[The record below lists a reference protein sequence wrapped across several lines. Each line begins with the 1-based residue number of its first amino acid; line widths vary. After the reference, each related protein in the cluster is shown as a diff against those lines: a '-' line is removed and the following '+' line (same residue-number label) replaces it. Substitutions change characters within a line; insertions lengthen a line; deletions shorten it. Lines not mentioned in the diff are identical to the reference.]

1 MQPKMLYMRKTPLSG
16 GAILFLLSA
25 GFVLFPTQWLGD
37 LLTQDE
43 LLAQML
49 GLGIFRKAVRIG
61 RLGAGRWYA
70 VEDLP

>member
-1 MQPKMLYMRKTPLSG
+1 MQPKMLYMRKTPLSS

-37 LLTQDE
+37 LLTRDE

-49 GLGIFRKAVRIG
+49 
-61 RLGAGRWYA
+61 
-70 VEDLP
+70 